1 MHASLSVCCLPIHT
15 LKFGA
20 FASASP
26 NVHRFVRSFVIPL
39 LMALVGMGGSG
50 ADIRHVERD
59 CFSASSDERNHWS
72 DAYCGD
78 VVLESLGIQSDTVA
92 D

>member
-39 LMALVGMGGSG
+39 LMALVGMAVQVQMFATLRG
-50 ADIRHVERD
+50 AA
-59 CFSASSDERNHWS
+59 FPL
-72 DAYCGD
+72 
-78 VVLESLGIQSDTVA
+78 VLIKEIIGVMLIVGM
-92 D
+92 